1 MDERAAT
8 GGIGPIVSQET
19 RQEMINI
26 HANRENGPL
35 KDYVDVYDKAQRFYA
50 RLAVESLE
58 VRQQAEVFEI
68 QGKALHQIKEF
79 ASVGFMSVSE
89 ATEEAFEQLWRKA
102 FFCEPSPSGQTPV
115 KPARR
120 RSARDD

>member
-1 MDERAAT
+1 
-8 GGIGPIVSQET
+8 
-19 RQEMINI
+19 MINI
-26 HANRENGPL
+26 HTNIENGPF

-58 VRQQAEVFEI
+58 VRRQAEVFEI

-79 ASVGFMSVSE
+79 ASVGFMSVPR

-102 FFCEPSPSGQTPV
+102 FLFESPPTSQTLQKAV
-115 KPARR
+115 RIR
-120 RSARDD
+120 TARDD